1 MKALD
6 IAETLK
12 ALYSSDSY
20 TETLVD
26 FERVLDAVHLYGYK
40 NWKEGELVLGPVTER
55 HLVSC
60 SFMWPEKQMPDPDG
74 ARRLLDYGAKVT
86 YRKDTYESPIDIKV
100 TDKNKPDYEQYQE
113 GGKYP
118 KIMTEK
124 VWVVNIT
131 MPKHLMKEIYRGSV
145 EIEGDSFDLQDM
157 TSSVEQAGTP
167 ETGVADG
174 S

>member
-1 MKALD
+1 
-6 IAETLK
+6 
-12 ALYSSDSY
+12 
-20 TETLVD
+20 
-26 FERVLDAVHLYGYK
+26 
-40 NWKEGELVLGPVTER
+40 
-55 HLVSC
+55 
-60 SFMWPEKQMPDPDG
+60 MPDPDG

-113 GGKYP
+113 GGYP

-157 TSSVEQAGTP
+157 TSSVEQAGSP